1 MASRTSAM
9 RSQELYLGSKRGRL
23 MAENMD
29 WGMFPEK
36 NKINFMYEDN
46 PTDDLE
52 NDWRATLK
60 DLSPES
66 NSLFPHELARR
77 NTYARDRLNL
87 REGGARVTTDPW
99 ANEGF
104 DTQFHDHDPRGWSTE
119 QPWSEYRRLLEKQ
132 YQNIDFKDDGDNSV
146 PSSMLHPNTMYKKIR
161 GAQNWV
167 KSRLKIFSEEWEGKQ
182 NGGVGIYPNVSKV
195 YRSDFEDSSAQ
206 TDGTAPSR
214 TFDDPEVAQHHNINI
229 SNLVHLGSKML
240 RENSTTDHLVKV
252 AAYGKLYKQRGLIN
266 HESQLRILEDDTPW
280 SNLSSTQ
287 SPRNLVKM
295 MSSQIYSDNA
305 NISPYTASEIGRILM
320 QSDQVEQGS
329 NQGIS
334 RDEVQLQNRNQ
345 ILTKDIMAL
354 LGITDNDIK
363 FLESYKGSNKKMMKH
378 ALTDIYN
385 MGVLVHQLPAN
396 EKLQIR
402 NELILRSAGMGLTPS
417 SDSRKIQD
425 RVIIN
430 PKIIEFMAH
439 QAGKTPNSNFDLR
452 SNLDF
457 ADADPENKLNNPI
470 SNTSIFIYK
479 SPNNT
484 EDLNSIMWES
494 QNSEHFKDT
503 SKKTANYKNVNK
515 YSQKLERNRMS
526 TNPTQDMSTSNNTP
540 LFTAKSLSDSNY
552 QENLRNAE
560 IDNHFG
566 DNKYLTRHMGVV
578 GTKQMRR
585 HMNTD
590 TLIDQMSELGITD
603 IGKIRKNPKNM
614 NNQSK

>member
-1 MASRTSAM
+1 
-9 RSQELYLGSKRGRL
+9 
-23 MAENMD
+23 
-29 WGMFPEK
+29 
-36 NKINFMYEDN
+36 
-46 PTDDLE
+46 
-52 NDWRATLK
+52 
-60 DLSPES
+60 
-66 NSLFPHELARR
+66 
-77 NTYARDRLNL
+77 
-87 REGGARVTTDPW
+87 
-99 ANEGF
+99 
-104 DTQFHDHDPRGWSTE
+104 
-119 QPWSEYRRLLEKQ
+119 
-132 YQNIDFKDDGDNSV
+132 
-146 PSSMLHPNTMYKKIR
+146 
-161 GAQNWV
+161 
-167 KSRLKIFSEEWEGKQ
+167 
-182 NGGVGIYPNVSKV
+182 
-195 YRSDFEDSSAQ
+195 
-206 TDGTAPSR
+206 
-214 TFDDPEVAQHHNINI
+214 
-229 SNLVHLGSKML
+229 
-240 RENSTTDHLVKV
+240 
-252 AAYGKLYKQRGLIN
+252 
-266 HESQLRILEDDTPW
+266 
-280 SNLSSTQ
+280 
-287 SPRNLVKM
+287 
-295 MSSQIYSDNA
+295 
-305 NISPYTASEIGRILM
+305 
-320 QSDQVEQGS
+320 
-329 NQGIS
+329 
-334 RDEVQLQNRNQ
+334 
-345 ILTKDIMAL
+345 